1 MIPDVRRSAA
11 VFAALALGFGVAVAL
26 LKGEA
31 GGTRIILGNL
41 SAPWLLL
48 PFFAGRARRTPV
60 SGAVSGGAV
69 AVLSLVGFYACAG
82 AAYGMVNSHTVTT
95 DAVYFVGAA
104 ISGPLF
110 GALGYWSRRSLAA
123 GAVVGLTL
131 VAEPVAQSRGWRLH
145 GTQWAGMSLLQRHPA
160 IAAAEMLLGI
170 AVGAWLLHHRA
181 TRAGQG

>member
-11 VFAALALGFGVAVAL
+11 LFVALALGFGVAVAL

-48 PFFAGRARRTPV
+48 PFFAGRARSTAL

-69 AVLSLVGFYACAG
+69 AVLSLAGFYACAS
-82 AAYGMVNSHTVTT
+82 AAYG
-95 DAVYFVGAA
+95 
-104 ISGPLF
+104 I
-110 GALGYWSRRSLAA
+110 
-123 GAVVGLTL
+123 
-131 VAEPVAQSRGWRLH
+131 
-145 GTQWAGMSLLQRHPA
+145 
-160 IAAAEMLLGI
+160 
-170 AVGAWLLHHRA
+170 GAWLLHHGA